1 MKRRIRNGFTLIE
14 LLVVVAI
21 IALLMSIL
29 LPSLGR
35 AREQAK
41 TLKCLSNMKTIGMA
55 AMLYANQNDNSLP
68 PANHSSTRAGTI
80 AQVPP
85 NGDSTTW
92 ACRLQYVLTGNGTPV
107 NPPYGTSIKDCDPT
121 WVPTPAF
128 LCPNSNYNFID
139 RAQAHANYGWNGL
152 MGVNI
157 QTPQPP
163 FSYKLTRIS
172 MPQSL
177 ILVADRW
184 GKNAGGGRDAN
195 WGVAPPEPVAA
206 TGLGSLFP
214 VAYPPDASYTYPEG
228 AIRNNHGGPN
238 FTANFTFAD
247 GHAENLKP
255 EKTWQIPRARTQNS
269 NFWMVF

>member
-1 MKRRIRNGFTLIE
+1 MARRKINGFTLIE

-41 TLKCLSNMKTIGMA
+41 TLKCLSNLKQVGMA
-55 AMLYANQNDNSLP
+55 AMMYANQHDNALP
-68 PANHSSTRAGTI
+68 PANHSSTGT
-80 AQVPP
+80 AT
-85 NGDSTTW
+85 GDGTRWSN
-92 ACRLQYVLTGNGTPV
+92 RLQYVITGQGTPI
-107 NPPYGTSIKDCDPT
+107 NPPYGTSMKDCDPT
-121 WVPTPAF
+121 WIPTPAL
-128 LCPNSNYNFID
+128 LCPNSNYNFLD

-163 FSYKLTRIS
+163 FNYKITRIS
-172 MPQSL
+172 LPQNL
-177 ILVADRW
+177 ILLTDRW

-206 TGLGSLFP
+206 TGLGALYP
-214 VAYPPDASYTYPEG
+214 VSYTPDASYTYPES
-228 AIRNNHGGPN
+228 AIRNNHGGPA
-238 FTANFTFAD
+238 FTANFVYAD
-247 GHAENLKP
+247 GHAENQKP
-255 EKTWQIPRARTQNS
+255 EQTWRIPRARTENTNS
-269 NFWMVF
+269 WMVF